1 MLKLVT
7 IFCITKM
14 YCVKIARE
22 CMARWLQTP
31 FFFSVI
37 FLLLISCRSDYST
50 LRPPQ
55 PEWIANAVF
64 YQIFPERFR
73 NGNPANDPDKKS
85 LFGSYPHDTTS
96 AWNVSPW
103 TSDWYK
109 LQPWEKENGKGFA
122 YNAQRR
128 RYGGDL
134 QGVLEKLDYLQDLGI
149 NAIYFNPIFESP
161 SLHKYDAATYIHV
174 DDNFGPD
181 PQSDRQIVATEN
193 PIDPKTWHWTT
204 ADRLFLQL
212 IKEAHKRNIRIILD
226 GVFNHVGMTFWAFED
241 VRKNGPRSRYR
252 DWFTIYSWDDPKT
265 PQDEF
270 KYKGWMNVP
279 ELPELKQDKHG
290 LIPSVRKHIFDIVSR
305 WMDPDGDGDPSD
317 GIDGWRLDVAEKIH
331 HDFWKAFRIR
341 VKTINPEA
349 YIVGEIF
356 WQDWKNNKLMNPA
369 PWLKGDEFDGVMNY
383 QWAALMTRYFIDKK
397 KKISAGEFANGLQK
411 LDKRYAYRFRFQQL
425 NLMDSHDTD
434 RLASNI
440 VNPDLFYD
448 KNVSPLDN
456 PYYDV
461 RKPNAGERQK
471 QKLIA
476 LFQFIYPGAP
486 MIYYG
491 TESGMWGADDPDCR
505 KPMVW
510 DDLQYE
516 PEKANISKKPRPVDS
531 VKFDFDLFE
540 YYRKL
545 IHLRRSEIALRK
557 GDFKIVKSDDARD
570 LLAITRTFGKER
582 IVILI
587 NNSDRR
593 HTFDGQL
600 LGDGSYRELMTG
612 TQWIQKNKKKI
623 PIEARSGLIFKKI

>member
-1 MLKLVT
+1 MVHWYQKL
-7 IFCITKM
+7 ILIG
-14 YCVKIARE
+14 
-22 CMARWLQTP
+22 
-31 FFFSVI
+31 FS
-37 FLLLISCRSDYST
+37 FLFLSACQKDYST
-50 LRPPQ
+50 LQTPQ
-55 PEWIANAVF
+55 PSWIADAVF

-85 LFGSYPHDTTS
+85 LLGSYPHDTTS
-96 AWNVSPW
+96 AWQLSPW

-109 LQPWEKENGKGFA
+109 LQPWEKANGKGFA

-161 SLHKYDAATYIHV
+161 SLHKYDASTYIHV

-181 PQSDRQIVATEN
+181 PQKDRQIVATEN
-193 PIDPKTWHWTT
+193 PDDPDSWQWTT
-204 ADRLFLQL
+204 ADSLFLKL
-212 IKEAHKRNIRIILD
+212 IQEAHRRHIRIILD
-226 GVFNHVGMTFWAFED
+226 GVFNHVGITFWAFED
-241 VRKNGPRSRYR
+241 VRKNGANSRYKN
-252 DWFTIYSWDDPKT
+252 WFTIYAWDDPNT
-265 PQDEF
+265 PQNEF

-279 ELPELKQDKHG
+279 ELPELKENADG
-290 LIPSVRKHIFDIVSR
+290 LIPPIRKHIFNVVER
-305 WMDPDGDGDPSD
+305 WMDPNHDGDPAD
-317 GIDGWRLDVAEKIH
+317 GIDGWRLDVAEMVH
-331 HDFWKAFRIR
+331 HKFWKDFRIH
-341 VKTINPEA
+341 VKRINPRA
-349 YIVGEIF
+349 YIAGEIF
-356 WQDWKNNKLMNPA
+356 WRDWKNNKLMNPA
-369 PWLKGDEFDGVMNY
+369 PWLTGDEFDGVMNY
-383 QWAALMTRYFIDKK
+383 QWAALMTRYFIDQKT
-397 KKISAGEFANGLQK
+397 KITTSQFVKNLKK
-411 LDKRYAYRFRFQQL
+411 LDERYAYAFRYQQL

-448 KNVSPLDN
+448 KNVSLTDN

-461 RKPNAGERQK
+461 RKPNARERQK

-476 LFQFIYPGAP
+476 LFQFVYPGAP

-540 YYRKL
+540 YYKKL
-545 IHLRRSEIALRK
+545 IHLRRSEIALRR
-557 GDFKIVKSDDARD
+557 GDFKILKIDDKRG
-570 LLAITRTFGKER
+570 LLVFSRTFGGDQ
-582 IVILI
+582 ILVII
-587 NNSDRR
+587 NNSDQEQKM
-593 HTFDGQL
+593 DGKILGKAGYLEL
-600 LGDGSYRELMTG
+600 L
-612 TQWIQKNKKKI
+612 TQTRWPSHRAEKFSLK
-623 PIEARSGLIFKKI
+623 ARSGIILKKI